1 LPETTAI
8 GEGFMAL
15 SIRSVLAAFVLGG
28 ALAGTLAGCTS
39 TSQTATTT
47 SAKFSRADW
56 KILPQYK
63 RQVVAYQTTE
73 LPGTIIVD
81 TASRHLYLVEGGG
94 KAIRYGIGVGRQG
107 FAWSGTATIKR
118 KVEWPRWTPPAAM
131 VARQPELAKYAG
143 GMPGGIDNP
152 LGARALYL
160 YQGDRDTLY
169 RLHGTNEPWSIGK
182 AVSSGCIR
190 LLNED
195 IVDIYNRAPAGTRVV
210 VL

>member
-1 LPETTAI
+1 MVAI
-8 GEGFMAL
+8 GEGFMAF
-15 SIRSVLAAFVLGG
+15 SIRSVLAALVLCG
-28 ALAGTLAGCTS
+28 ALSGMLAGCTS
-39 TSQTATTT
+39 TSLTTGTTT
-47 SAKFSRADW
+47 SNFSRANW

-63 RQVVAYQTTE
+63 RQVVSYQTAE
-73 LPGTIIVD
+73 SPGTIIVD
-81 TASRHLYLVEGGG
+81 TESRHLYLVEEGG
-94 KAIRYGIGVGRQG
+94 KATRYGIGVGREG

-118 KVEWPRWTPPAAM
+118 KAEWPRWTPPASM
-131 VARQPELAKYAG
+131 IARQPELVKYAG
-143 GMPGGIDNP
+143 GMDGGIGNP

-190 LLNED
+190 LLNDD